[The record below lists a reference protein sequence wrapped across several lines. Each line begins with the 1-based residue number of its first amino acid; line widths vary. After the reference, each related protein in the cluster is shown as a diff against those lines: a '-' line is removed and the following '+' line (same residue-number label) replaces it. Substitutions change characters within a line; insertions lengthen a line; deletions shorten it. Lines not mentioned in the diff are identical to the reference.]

1 MKEFGIAFDDVMAMP
16 IKRFWFMS
24 NMVERLWAEKD
35 LRQIHLMASV
45 GSEEAFKRTHENLRK
60 EMGTV
65 YVWEEPPVGEIVINP
80 ETGLDVEFDR
90 AGLHA
95 LRTGM

>member
-1 MKEFGIAFDDVMAMP
+1 MKEFGIAFDAVMAMP
-16 IKRFWFMS
+16 IKRFWFLS

-45 GSEEAFKRTHENLRK
+45 GSEEAFKGTHENLRK

-65 YVWEEPPVGEIVINP
+65 YVWEEPAVGEIVINP

-95 LRTGM
+95 LRASM